1 MVDSHSKVLY
11 SLKNIVRSFDL
22 GAVQVHVL
30 KGIDLSIKRGEFV
43 AITGSSGSGKSTLMN
58 LLGMLDVPT
67 SGSILFEGEDV
78 SGLSDDELA
87 VIRGKR
93 VGFIFQQFNLLGTL
107 SAEEN
112 VALPLMFQGVPSE
125 DRLTKA
131 RELLQLVG
139 LGDRMH
145 HKPNE
150 LSGGQQQRVAIAR
163 ALVNDPDVILADEPT
178 GNLDSHTGQEVMQ
191 MLEKFNKDGRT
202 VLLIT
207 HDQNLVKYAKRKIF
221 LHDGVVTRD
230 GK

>member
-78 SGLSDDELA
+78 RGLSGYELA

>member
-1 MVDSHSKVLY
+1 M
-11 SLKNIVRSFDL
+11 
-22 GAVQVHVL
+22 
-30 KGIDLSIKRGEFV
+30 